1 MINRMRIQLPNE
13 AANPVASFLMDIG
26 GFVMQQRMLQG
37 IRLRAEG
44 GVEPWWMERAEIGLW
59 LAALLCGLIAAGLF
73 VSRPAW
79 LRPLAVA
86 IAAVV
91 ALFILT
97 FVQPPLVVRAVL
109 DAALIGATW
118 WAYRAAKPSQSAA
131 PRVRA
136 AAPI

>member
-1 MINRMRIQLPNE
+1 
-13 AANPVASFLMDIG
+13 MDIG

-44 GVEPWWMERAEIGLW
+44 GAEPWWMERAEICLW

-73 VSRPAW
+73 IFRPAW
-79 LRPLAVA
+79 LRPLVVA

-91 ALFILT
+91 TLFILT
-97 FVQPPLVVRAVL
+97 FFQPPIATRAML

-118 WAYRAAKPSQSAA
+118 WAYRAAKTAQSAA
-131 PRVRA
+131 PKMRA